1 MLHYILFAIF
11 ALSLNIASANPK
23 RKVQMDVEIW
33 KNGRL
38 DSMPQLIVTEGEEAI
53 LSQSSDLLSFKM
65 QLTPK
70 NSPFSDKAFKISL
83 EYTEV
88 KGGLEQE
95 PLHADVESSSYESA
109 IVRYLPPTEGA
120 EPIELKIT
128 ARPL

>member
-1 MLHYILFAIF
+1 MLHYVLFVSV
-11 ALSLNIASANPK
+11 ALSLSISQATPK

-38 DSMPQLIVTEGEEAI
+38 DSMPQLIVTEGEEGV
-53 LSQSSDLLSFKM
+53 LSQSSDLLTFKM

-88 KGGLEQE
+88 KEGQEQE
-95 PLHADVESSSYESA
+95 PLHADIESSSYESA
-109 IVRYLPPTEGA
+109 VVRYLPPTEGA